1 MLRRWCTAELVV
13 RVSAVGLPDTRDR
26 EDEVAPPPRAEKD
39 RLLHALIFLMRL
51 E

>member
-1 MLRRWCTAELVV
+1 
-13 RVSAVGLPDTRDR
+13 VGLPDTRDR

-39 RLLHALIFLMRL
+39 RLLLMLIFLMRL